1 MRKIFGLMLP
11 LSLNGGIYQKS
22 QAFLFLIPIAC
33 ITGFSIWSNIKGVE
47 LIFGDLPLLLRSL
60 GYLFACI
67 IDFTSVLCFTLAAVS
82 FRVYSV
88 VSKNDDKYNGF
99 IETDAVKSKSFM
111 AGLLFSS
118 LMVALCGLSYIL
130 SMNGGKA
137 GVSMYVKE
145 KYAPK
150 TGLDS
155 LLGNTNAALFSDV
168 SVLKKDAQSDISALK
183 NEISRAE
190 KTISH
195 DWQKDAAKVKW
206 GPNGTYAAY
215 LSAQKAKTGAQ
226 TKLDAAQKA
235 LNEKIGAREKTAAE
249 IAAVQTES
257 FKKEQAAYLEKEAF
271 SLGAFSWAVN
281 IWTPLIIVLGFFMY
295 LLSGNQYTEA
305 AMHFIRQEIEAKAE
319 SEKIVKD
326 EMARFGK
333 AKNGLPTVT
342 ISETSPRRNRV
353 QRMLASGSNPLLLP
367 EKKEAAPI
375 GFKPSAS
382 MQPVAKQEKA
392 AEPVMETETVC
403 HIPFKADFKPAND
416 TEMLLGALQSKSV
429 AKPAKWLQKRAN
441 LLAMLDKELQA
452 EFSTKKQVA
461 EKYGVHPSTV
471 DGLRSKQKLI
481 FSDLGM
487 GEERARAVLEGL
499 LKKLK

>member
-33 ITGFSIWSNIKGVE
+33 MTGFSIWSNIKGVE

-168 SVLKKDAQSDISALK
+168 SVLKKGAESDISALK
-183 NEISRAE
+183 NEIAKAE

-226 TKLDAAQKA
+226 AKLDAAQKA
-235 LNEKIGAREKTAAE
+235 LNERIGAREKTAAE
-249 IAAVQTES
+249 IAEAQKES
-257 FKKEQAAYLEKEAF
+257 FGKEQANYLEKEAF
-271 SLGAFSWAVN
+271 SLGAFSWIMRIGSPVV
-281 IWTPLIIVLGFFMY
+281 IVLNFFIF
-295 LLSGNQYTEA
+295 LLSKSDYRET
-305 AMHFIRQEIEAKAE
+305 AMYFIRQEMEAKRASDKIIQETMDRIKTE
-319 SEKIVKD
+319 S
-326 EMARFGK
+326 AH
-333 AKNGLPTVT
+333 TVT

-382 MQPVAKQEKA
+382 IQPVAKQEKA
-392 AEPVMETETVC
+392 AEPVIETETVC

-416 TEMLLGALQSKSV
+416 TEMLLDALQSKSV